1 MIGPLR
7 REASTLVRAW
17 LLTEGDQALGGETI
31 LVLHRDALRRTITV
45 VWDTGQRV
53 RIDGDRW
60 ILLACR
66 GQAAGVDGIPP
77 GHCGGL
83 PAADLPMTPRG
94 RFTARRT
101 LDERADPFGTADSSR
116 RSGPLP
122 GRPTR

>member
-1 MIGPLR
+1 M
-7 REASTLVRAW
+7 
-17 LLTEGDQALGGETI
+17 
-31 LVLHRDALRRTITV
+31 LHRDALRRTITV

-66 GQAAGVDGIPP
+66 GRAAGVDGIPP
-77 GHCGGL
+77 GHDGGH
-83 PAADLPMTPRG
+83 PVADLPMTPRG
-94 RFTARRT
+94 RLTARRT
-101 LDERADPFGTADSSR
+101 LDERADPFGTVDSSR